1 MKMLKSSQH
10 YFGYCV
16 KCGSSII
23 CDTDLEKYDG
33 KCNTDDGDYIYFCSN
48 EECSNHV
55 PICIGDMETPDYH
68 ISKPKKQ
75 VTKIQIC
82 ASAKT
87 KEETEKAVSKIIKL
101 KDELDELYGKD
112 YTVHSCLLPKHILKE
127 MGFDSTL
134 VDALINTFGDKYST
148 ELENEESF
156 DSCCKKLDEYRLKLS
171 KKVDRLVIV
180 STTPLSKV
188 AYELELFTENKVKV
202 I

>member
-1 MKMLKSSQH
+1 M
-10 YFGYCV
+10 
-16 KCGSSII
+16 
-23 CDTDLEKYDG
+23 
-33 KCNTDDGDYIYFCSN
+33 
-48 EECSNHV
+48 
-55 PICIGDMETPDYH
+55 
-68 ISKPKKQ
+68 
-75 VTKIQIC
+75 KIQIC

-87 KEETEKAVSKIIKL
+87 KEETEKAVSKILKL
-101 KDELDELYGKD
+101 KDELDKLYGNN

-156 DSCCKKLDEYRLKLS
+156 DSCCKNLDMYRLKLS
-171 KKVDRLVIV
+171 KKVDRLVII

>member
-1 MKMLKSSQH
+1 M
-10 YFGYCV
+10 
-16 KCGSSII
+16 
-23 CDTDLEKYDG
+23 
-33 KCNTDDGDYIYFCSN
+33 
-48 EECSNHV
+48 
-55 PICIGDMETPDYH
+55 
-68 ISKPKKQ
+68 
-75 VTKIQIC
+75 KIQIC

-87 KEETEKAVSKIIKL
+87 KEETEKAVSKILKL
-101 KDELDELYGKD
+101 KDELDKLYGNN

-171 KKVDRLVIV
+171 KKVDRLVII